1 MQVYIPYKLAYVLII
16 FELNMIVS
24 SYIHACKYSLHIIII
39 FFKILC
45 LQFLFKR
52 LSFYKLRYFYE
63 NFVDF
68 KNEISDQSQA
78 GGIDPTMQNGR
89 STLVLSLLN
98 PSLSSAYTHIYT
110 CLYVLHCAV
119 LQLLFLS
126 FSLCPLIFSL
136 FISRREKTP
145 FHISFSSSFFIR

>member
-1 MQVYIPYKLAYVLII
+1 MVIYFLTMQVYIPYKLAYVLII

-52 LSFYKLRYFYE
+52 LYFYKLRYFYE

-110 CLYVLHCAV
+110 CCMSYIVL
-119 LQLLFLS
+119 S
-126 FSLCPLIFSL
+126 Y
-136 FISRREKTP
+136 
-145 FHISFSSSFFIR
+145 SSSFFHSLSAHLFSLSSS